1 MSGFNR
7 LDCLCYIGNMTE
19 DVLSAAAIGD
29 NLGTN
34 LVGQRVLY
42 YPSVASTMDIARE
55 EALRRAP
62 EGTVIIAG
70 EQTGGR
76 GRLQRSWL
84 TPKGNIALSVVLYPD
99 LSLMPSLIM
108 LASLA
113 VVGSI
118 RNVTGLDALIKWPND
133 VLLNSRKTCGILVE
147 GDVRSDTVNHAII
160 GIGINVNLNP
170 DDFPEIQATATS
182 LSHEAGRRVSPLAL
196 VKSLLVEMDR
206 LYAEV
211 SRGVSLYEEWRGRLV
226 TLGQKVRVT
235 ARNVIFDGIAESVA
249 RDGSLTVRRT
259 DGSSVTV
266 VAGDVTLH
274 G

>member
-1 MSGFNR
+1 MN
-7 LDCLCYIGNMTE
+7 E
-19 DVLSAAAIGD
+19 DVLSAGTIAGG
-29 NLGTN
+29 LGTR
-34 LVGQRVLY
+34 LIGQQVLY

-55 EALRRAP
+55 EALRRAT
-62 EGTVIIAG
+62 EGTVVIAG

-76 GRLQRSWL
+76 GRLQRAWL
-84 TPKGNIALSVVLYPD
+84 TPKGNIALSVVLYPS
-99 LSLMPSLIM
+99 LSAVPSLIM

-118 RNVTGLDALIKWPND
+118 RNVTGLDPRIKWPND
-133 VLLNSRKTCGILVE
+133 VLLNGRKTCGILVE

-160 GIGINVNLNP
+160 GIGVNVNLRP

-182 LSHEAGRRVSPLAL
+182 LSHEAGRPVSPLAV
-196 VKSLLVEMDR
+196 VKSLLAEMDR
-206 LYAEV
+206 LYLDLN
-211 SRGVSLYEEWRGRLV
+211 RGASLYEEWRDRLV

-235 ARNVIFDGIAESVA
+235 ARNLTFDGIAESVGK
-249 RDGSLTVRRT
+249 DGSLTVRRT
-259 DGSSVTV
+259 DGSAVTV